1 MPAFKRKAPT
11 YPWQY
16 FDWCGP
22 YISDGKFQSSI
33 PGFTTARSAQE
44 QACKEHDIA
53 YSKCKS
59 RKCFEEADRKFR
71 DDSWSLGAFGKLAGT
86 AVYYGGRYFHGSYQE
101 DGEEKT
107 SESRKRPAEDT
118 PQDAQKR
125 LRGNPNLTGQKR
137 PAESNKPSQRN
148 SRRRLNFNPDNQSDP
163 LTPLFGPKTHGD
175 MGTQGEVGLMP
186 FKKPAAY
193 APDYFTTKLKWIGQ
207 FNFNKTDRSLAKHEF
222 RINSPLDPNYVATDS
237 NNTRENATVNGWSEY
252 ATRYK
257 FYRVIGNRVHI
268 QFHFADDRYIPN
280 PPVTTPPTVWTSLD
294 TDRKLSRISWPRAC
308 GVALNPARMFPYSDD
323 SKITEWLQF
332 ANSKFVD
339 YANTC
344 GINKTVD
351 FHIDYNPLDW
361 NTPVA
366 EQQREVFWTPVTQNP
381 QIADHFTLFL
391 QAHVRSPDME
401 AGAVNAIISGT
412 YTVSMEF
419 TVQFR
424 EWSEETI
431 GRSLLLDKRTT
442 PDPIGT
448 SQTLTGTT
456 DNVMQTG

>member
-22 YISDGKFQSSI
+22 YISDGKFQSSY

-71 DDSWSLGAFGKLAGT
+71 DDSWALGAFGKLAGT
-86 AVYYGGRYFHGSYQE
+86 AVYYGGSYFHGSYEE

-118 PQDAQKR
+118 PQDSEKR

-148 SRRRLNFNPDNQSDP
+148 SRRRLNFNPENQSDP
-163 LTPLFGPKTHGD
+163 LTPLFGPKINGT

-186 FKKPAAY
+186 FKNPATY
-193 APDYFTTKLKWIGQ
+193 APDYFTTKLKWMGHYNINYEDATL
-207 FNFNKTDRSLAKHEF
+207 FRHEM
-222 RINSPLDPNYVATDS
+222 RINSPLDPNYIATDK
-237 NNTRENATVNGWSEY
+237 NDTRGNATVNGWSEY

-257 FYRVIGNRVHI
+257 WYRVIGTKVHI
-268 QFHFADDRYIPN
+268 TMHFPDDRYIGAGE
-280 PPVTTPPTVWTSLD
+280 SKD
-294 TDRKLSRISWPRAC
+294 MDRRLSRVSWPRIA
-308 GVALNPARMFPYSDD
+308 GVALNPARMFPYTDT
-323 SKITEWLQF
+323 SKVTDISQMVN
-332 ANSKFVD
+332 AKFVD
-339 YANTC
+339 WKSCSGVNQRL
-344 GINKTVD
+344 D
-351 FHIDYNPLDW
+351 FHIDYDPLQW

-366 EQQREVFWTPVTQNP
+366 EQQREVFWTSVNANP
-381 QIADHFTLFL
+381 LVQDHFTIFA
-391 QAHVRSPDME
+391 QALNQSSSLG
-401 AGAVNAIISGT
+401 AGPAPPCLIAV
-412 YTVSMEF
+412 YTVNMEF

-424 EWSEETI
+424 EWSEATI
-431 GRSLLLDKRTT
+431 GRSLLIDKRTT
-442 PDPIGT
+442 NDAAGT
-448 SQTLTGTT
+448 SQSLSGTT
-456 DNVMQTG
+456 DDVMQS

>member
-22 YISDGKFQSSI
+22 YISDGKFQSSYA
-33 PGFTTARSAQE
+33 GFTTARSAQE

-53 YSKCKS
+53 YTKCKS

-71 DDSWSLGAFGKLAGT
+71 DDSWALGAFGKLAGS
-86 AVYYGGRYFHGSYQE
+86 AVYYGGSYFHGSYQE

-107 SESRKRPAEDT
+107 SENRKRTAEDT
-118 PQDAQKR
+118 PQESQKR
-125 LRGNPNLTGQKR
+125 LRGNPNLSGQKR
-137 PAESNKPSQRN
+137 PAESNKPSHRN
-148 SRRRLNFNPDNQSDP
+148 SRRRLHFNPDNQSDP
-163 LTPLFGPKTHGD
+163 LAPLFGRRIKET

-207 FNFNKTDRSLAKHEF
+207 HYFQKTDRTLFKHEF
-222 RINSPLDPNYVATDS
+222 RINSPLDPNYLHTD
-237 NNTRENATVNGWSEY
+237 NNEYRGNATVNGWSEY

-268 QFHFADDRYIPN
+268 KIHFPDDRYLPN
-280 PPVTTPPTVWTSLD
+280 PTPPATFSSLD
-294 TDRKLSRISWPRAC
+294 TDRKLSRLSWPRAC

-323 SKITEWLQF
+323 GKVSDWSQF

-339 YANTC
+339 FTNTC
-344 GINKTVD
+344 GVNKTVD

-366 EQQREVFWTPVTQNP
+366 EQQREIFWTPVTQNP
-381 QIADHFTLFL
+381 QIADHFTVFIQSHL
-391 QAHVRSPDME
+391 RSGDMAA
-401 AGAVNAIISGT
+401 AGLEPLAIGT
-412 YTVSMEF
+412 FTVSMEF
-419 TVQFR
+419 TIQFR

-431 GRSLLLDKRTT
+431 GRSLLPDKRTT
-442 PDPIGT
+442 SDPPGT
-448 SQTLTGTT
+448 SQNLTGTN
-456 DNVMQTG
+456 DNVMQT